1 MKKRKTINHWV
12 IIIIVFF
19 FFKVITSNNMN
30 TLKKIENGFKEH
42 RYEQLCVKCC
52 FSSRTF
58 NLTPPFPGW
67 THPAWRCHPGQ
78 HDLVRGNTCRTMM
91 NGSVVPG
98 RGEVTA
104 TFRGAC
110 QQDERSIQEVKE
122 APVCHRCCAAK
133 API

>member
-1 MKKRKTINHWV
+1 M
-12 IIIIVFF
+12 VFRP
-19 FFKVITSNNMN
+19 
-30 TLKKIENGFKEH
+30 H
-42 RYEQLCVKCC
+42 RLEQLCVQTQS

-58 NLTPPFPGW
+58 NLAPLFPGATPSGGVSSRASMTW
-67 THPAWRCHPGQ
+67 
-78 HDLVRGNTCRTMM
+78 LVRGNTCRTMM

-122 APVCHRCCAAK
+122 APVCHRRSTLLMCVVAKRKAATL
-133 API
+133 AASLAFVTVVSQLLWPYWFALLD